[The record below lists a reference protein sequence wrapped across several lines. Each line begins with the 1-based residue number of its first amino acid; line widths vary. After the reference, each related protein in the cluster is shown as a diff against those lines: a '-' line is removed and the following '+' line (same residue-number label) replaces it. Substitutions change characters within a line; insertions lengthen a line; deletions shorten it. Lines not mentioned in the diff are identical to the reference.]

1 MRLSSEDF
9 RQKSRHIPFAREGI
23 PYVLAPAFVTLIM
36 AILGH
41 SILAWL
47 SLLTTLFVGHFFRD
61 PQRVAPTGN
70 GEVVAPA
77 DGKVTAI
84 EKVLEGRFLN
94 QPCLRISI
102 FLSVF
107 DVHVNR
113 IPYSGV
119 VQGSHYQ
126 KGKYL
131 AANLPRASR
140 ENEQS
145 WLWIRTDDEQDI
157 VVSQIA
163 GLIARRIVCWPT
175 VGDRVL
181 RAERFGMIRFGS
193 RTDLYVPVGS
203 ELLVAKGDRVC
214 GGETVLCR
222 LK

>member
-1 MRLSSEDF
+1 MSSGDF

-23 PYVLAPAFVTLIM
+23 PYVMAPAFVALIT

-41 SILAWL
+41 AFPAWL
-47 SLLTTLFVGHFFRD
+47 FLLITLFIGHFFRD
-61 PQRVAPTGN
+61 PERVAPTSDDA
-70 GEVVAPA
+70 VVAPA
-77 DGKVTAI
+77 DGKVVAI
-84 EKVLEGRFLN
+84 EKVPEGRFLK

-119 VQGSHYQ
+119 IRGAYYQ

-131 AANLPRASR
+131 AANLARAGR

-145 WLWIRTDDEQDI
+145 WLWIKTDGEQDI

-175 VGDRVL
+175 MGDRVL

-193 RTDLYVPVGS
+193 RTDLYVPVDS
-203 ELLVAKGDRVC
+203 ELLVTKGERVF

-222 LK
+222 LR